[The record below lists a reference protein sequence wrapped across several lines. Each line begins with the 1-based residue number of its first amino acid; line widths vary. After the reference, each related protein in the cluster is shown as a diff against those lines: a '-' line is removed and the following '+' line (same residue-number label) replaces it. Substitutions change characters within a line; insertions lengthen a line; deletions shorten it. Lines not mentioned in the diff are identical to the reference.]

1 MVPTESRA
9 DTISHVFWKQGTTP
23 MFDIQIFNLDTGS
36 YLRMTPERV
45 LVELGKYK
53 KYKYLQAFLDPIRT
67 FTPVVYSVGI
77 IPRAEALVEKS
88 RLDSNIIFNL
98 KD

>member
-1 MVPTESRA
+1 
-9 DTISHVFWKQGTTP
+9 

-45 LVELGKYK
+45 LVELVKDK
-53 KYKYLQAFLDPIRT
+53 NDKCLQAFLDPRQT
-67 FTPVVYSVGI
+67 FTPVVYSVGV

-88 RLDSNIIFNL
+88 RLDLNIIFNL
-98 KD
+98 KE